1 MNPTYKP
8 AGYTSLAPY
17 LVVTQAAPLIEFL
30 KQVFD
35 ARELRRFTDPTGR
48 IAHAEVRID
57 DTVLMLGE
65 ASGAFAPVPAHVHVF
80 VADADTV
87 YTRAIALGA
96 VSIHAPVVTPEGD
109 KRGGFKDAGGIE
121 WWVSTQ
127 ISQAD

>member
-1 MNPTYKP
+1 MNPSYKP

-17 LVVTQAAPLIEFL
+17 LVVTKAAPVIDFL

-35 ARELRRFTDPTGR
+35 AEELRRFTDPTGR

-65 ASGAFAPVPAHVHVF
+65 ASNAFAPVPAHVHVF
-80 VADADTV
+80 VADVDAV
-87 YTRAIALGA
+87 YARAIALGA
-96 VSIHAPVVTPEGD
+96 VSIQPPVVTPEGD
-109 KRGGFKDAGGIE
+109 KRGGFNDAGGTD

-127 ISQAD
+127 MS